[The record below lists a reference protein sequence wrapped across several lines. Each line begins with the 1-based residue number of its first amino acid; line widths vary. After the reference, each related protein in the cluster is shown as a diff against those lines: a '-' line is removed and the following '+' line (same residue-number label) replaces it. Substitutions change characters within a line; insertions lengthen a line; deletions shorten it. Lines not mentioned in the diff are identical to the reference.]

1 MSSTTLTLSPKPQES
16 IISLIFRINM
26 VFKPGKMPQLI
37 DKKGRFSK
45 YISLTPEFQA
55 IFWEYTDAQI
65 FSLLI
70 NASIIKRN
78 QYDFLKSPV
87 DYTVGIRDF
96 LQGKRVKIGI
106 SSDVYYCAS
115 CIRESIEKYGF
126 AYLKRIWT
134 TYLSSDD
141 CCVHKEPLYKIMSDN
156 RKDTLQAIE
165 TVLGGRRSKFC
176 KSLRDSSYYRPYRE
190 IEYAALPTTA
200 GSIKELPHI
209 APCLEKRLK
218 AWLLREGHTFPSSLI
233 EDVRLADH
241 DSLIRSMKS
250 HVFRDFVFNKAY
262 RALHESEYVDFHDFW
277 ERNSVIQSFF
287 CGIIKKQ
294 GLQGKIA
301 KLRSE
306 NCSKCLESFCPA
318 NQIILFP
325 RCIFSN
331 QFNSFDYKCVGKRV
345 RVF

>member
-1 MSSTTLTLSPKPQES
+1 MNSTTLVLSPRPQES

-26 VFKPGKMPQLI
+26 VFDSGKMPQLI
-37 DKKGRFSK
+37 DKKGRYSK
-45 YISLTPEFQA
+45 YISLTPKYQA
-55 IFWEYTDAQI
+55 IFSEYTDTQI
-65 FSLLI
+65 FNLLLNTGIIQHSL
-70 NASIIKRN
+70 
-78 QYDFLKSPV
+78 DFLKSPV

-115 CIRESIEKYGF
+115 CIREFIETDGF
-126 AYLKRIWT
+126 AYLKGSWT
-134 TYLSSDD
+134 TSLSNDD
-141 CCVHKEPLYKIMSDN
+141 CCVHQEPLYKIVSDN
-156 RKDTLQAIE
+156 RKDTLQAIK
-165 TVLGGRRSKFC
+165 TVLAGRRSEFC
-176 KSLRDSSYYRPYRE
+176 KSLRDYSYYRPYRE
-190 IEYAALPTTA
+190 IQYTTLPTTA

-209 APCLEKRLK
+209 APCLEKKLK
-218 AWLLREGHTFPSSLI
+218 AWLLREGHTFPSNLI

-262 RALHESEYVDFHDFW
+262 RSLHESEYVDFHDFW
-277 ERNSVIQSFF
+277 ERHSVIQSFF
-287 CGIIKKQ
+287 CGVIKKQ

-301 KLRSE
+301 KLRSK
-306 NCSKCLESFCPA
+306 NCSKCIERSCPA

-325 RCIFSN
+325 RFSLAKE
-331 QFNSFDYKCVGKRV
+331 FSSFDYECVGKRI